1 LILLSCVCVCVEM
14 PPKKGGNQPNKKTIE
29 KQKEKIIEDKTFG
42 LKNKKGAKQQKFIKM
57 VTHQMKNQGKSM
69 SQVESQ
75 KFEKKKKKDDELN
88 DLNKLLKPVIDMP
101 KISKEVDPKSVLC
114 LFFKQGMC
122 SKGDKC
128 KFSHDRSIEG
138 KSQKRS
144 VYYDRREMTDKD
156 NVENWDDEKLNDV
169 VQKKHGESDKN
180 KPKTAILWKKAN
192 MDGFGNV
199 QVVINAYIDM
209 LFRLKD
215 RAKLEEQKNSDD
227 ITLEDLIEKERAALG
242 DNLVRV
248 TLQTFLKWKERK
260 RKERCMQRAAEEK
273 RKRNAYKAGKDVVLS
288 GRELFTFNPDL
299 IDQDDEEADET
310 KYKAEKQDIDDDV
323 EGVEVNESMFLNGL
337 DENVKF
343 DSSFDDEENLPDDDD
358 QRSVNNDDDDDD
370 HSDDHSKEENL
381 LSEKISDLKL
391 KSYFRN
397 LFGAREMRILILGL
411 DGAGKTTILYRLQ
424 VGEVVTTIPTIG
436 FNVEQVTYK
445 NLKFQVWDLGGQT
458 SIRPYWRCYYSNT
471 DAVIYVVDSA
481 DKDRVGISKQE
492 LVSMLEEEEL
502 KNAILV
508 ILANKQDIPGCLS
521 VTEVHRALGL
531 EALRNRTFQI
541 FKTSAVKG
549 EGCLTLCSN
558 GNKIRLVEFIYRS
571 DLINCDQKWMFAVLF
586 LFKHSGFVHGRK
598 YDPAL

>member
-1 LILLSCVCVCVEM
+1 MYIWL
-14 PPKKGGNQPNKKTIE
+14 
-29 KQKEKIIEDKTFG
+29 DKTFG

-75 KFEKKKKKDDELN
+75 KFEKKKKKEDDLS

-144 VYYDRREMTDKD
+144 VYYDRREMTDQD
-156 NVENWDDEKLNDV
+156 NLENWDDEKLNEV
-169 VQKKHGESDKN
+169 VQKKHAESDKN
-180 KPKTAILWKKAN
+180 KPKTAIICKFFLQALEESKHAIPP
-192 MDGFGNV
+192 G
-199 QVVINAYIDM
+199 YI
-209 LFRLKD
+209 LKKD
-215 RAKLEEQKNSDD
+215 RAKLEEQKKSDD
-227 ITLEDLIEKERAALG
+227 ITLEELIEKERAALG

-260 RKERCMQRAAEEK
+260 RKERCMQRVAEEK

-299 IDQDDEEADET
+299 INQDDEEADET
-310 KYKAEKQDIDDDV
+310 KYKAEKQDTDDDV

-358 QRSVNNDDDDDD
+358 KDSTNNNDDEND
-370 HSDDHSKEENL
+370 SKEENL

-391 KSYFRN
+391 KR
-397 LFGAREMRILILGL
+397 
-411 DGAGKTTILYRLQ
+411 
-424 VGEVVTTIPTIG
+424 
-436 FNVEQVTYK
+436 
-445 NLKFQVWDLGGQT
+445 
-458 SIRPYWRCYYSNT
+458 
-471 DAVIYVVDSA
+471 
-481 DKDRVGISKQE
+481 
-492 LVSMLEEEEL
+492 
-502 KNAILV
+502 
-508 ILANKQDIPGCLS
+508 
-521 VTEVHRALGL
+521 
-531 EALRNRTFQI
+531 
-541 FKTSAVKG
+541 
-549 EGCLTLCSN
+549 
-558 GNKIRLVEFIYRS
+558 
-571 DLINCDQKWMFAVLF
+571 
-586 LFKHSGFVHGRK
+586 
-598 YDPAL
+598 